1 MKNIKDD
8 ENIFLK
14 IMCFVLLIIYL
25 LLIITGIHNYIKNES
40 EKNKYEYT
48 KIKEE
53 VNSNIYDTRIEKNP
67 MLIEIDR
74 LSTVTVND
82 TIRYY
87 IYFEDGAIE
96 VSKNLYNE
104 FKEGDTI
111 IIAVYRIYKNDKL
124 KSTYY
129 EYEGKDE

>member
-1 MKNIKDD
+1 
-8 ENIFLK
+8 
-14 IMCFVLLIIYL
+14 
-25 LLIITGIHNYIKNES
+25 
-40 EKNKYEYT
+40 
-48 KIKEE
+48 
-53 VNSNIYDTRIEKNP
+53 

-87 IYFEDGAIE
+87 IYFEDGTIE

-111 IIAVYRIYKNDKL
+111 IIAVYRVYKNDKL